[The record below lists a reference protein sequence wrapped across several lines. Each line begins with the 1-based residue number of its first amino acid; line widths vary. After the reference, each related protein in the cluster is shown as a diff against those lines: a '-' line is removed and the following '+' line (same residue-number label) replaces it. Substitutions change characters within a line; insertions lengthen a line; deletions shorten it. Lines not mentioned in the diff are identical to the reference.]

1 MKNFLIPF
9 FILGTAFSLRLENA
23 NQSIHGT
30 EIKKNNSN
38 EIDSLKEV
46 RTGKDEKMDKIQ

>member
-23 NQSIHGT
+23 NQSIHGP
-30 EIKKNNSN
+30 EIKKNSN
-38 EIDSLKEV
+38 EIDSFKEV
-46 RTGKDEKMDKIQ
+46 NTGKDEKMGKIQ